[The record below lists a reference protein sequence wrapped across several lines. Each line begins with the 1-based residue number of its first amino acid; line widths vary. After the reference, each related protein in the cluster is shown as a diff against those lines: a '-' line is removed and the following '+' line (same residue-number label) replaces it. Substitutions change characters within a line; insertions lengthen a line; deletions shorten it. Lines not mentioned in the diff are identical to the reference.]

1 MLLMTGGSVTLAHT
15 VQAAT
20 TPSPSTISQ
29 DPFLVPTLRADPAH
43 LLKHS
48 LPSLPRLL
56 CAPESN
62 YHFLLSLGKNPSVSS
77 APRFAS
83 SLCPPC
89 GSGRPTHREP
99 GRGGLGQPV
108 LPRYGV
114 FRCCKAAGSPQPLQ
128 TLFPILAEAQFEAV
142 GPVMG
147 RTGPRE
153 LGKGVPGLGQ
163 DHPKL
168 PLIQGTVPI
177 PSCNSTP
184 CLPHGWK
191 PNPAQFGASL
201 AAGLAVG

>member
-1 MLLMTGGSVTLAHT
+1 MTGGSVTLAHT
-15 VQAAT
+15 AQAAT
-20 TPSPSTISQ
+20 TPSPSMISQ
-29 DPFLVPTLRADPAH
+29 DPFLVPTLRADPAQ

-48 LPSLPRLL
+48 LPFHPRLL

-62 YHFLLSLGKNPSVSS
+62 YHFLLSLGKKPSVSCP

-83 SLCPPC
+83 PLCPPC
-89 GSGRPTHREP
+89 GSGRPTHWEP
-99 GRGGLGQPV
+99 GRDVLGRPV

-114 FRCCKAAGSPQPLQ
+114 FRHCKAAGSPQPLQ
-128 TLFPILAEAQFEAV
+128 TLFPTLAEAKLEAV

-147 RTGPRE
+147 RTGPWA
-153 LGKGVPGLGQ
+153 LGKGVSGLGQ
-163 DHPKL
+163 GCPKL
-168 PLIQGTVPI
+168 ALIQGTVPV
-177 PSCNSTP
+177 PSCSSTP